1 MKKSIAALMSLT
13 VACTMFTP
21 AFAAETESPALL
33 SQTPAVISEAPEEAA
48 GRYTFEINGKDVPLD
63 AVIIVPLRAVAE
75 PLGFTATWNGDGT
88 VTVDS
93 GEMHMTITIGEDSY
107 QAITSIEGAVGATA
121 PLSLGAAPYVA
132 DGTTYVPLEMFN
144 VLLGNNAVTLEN
156 GKIVID
162 TGTEEDNV
170 QIPSPFVD
178 CDSLA
183 EASEVAGFGM
193 RAPESVGDYAR
204 AAISAIDG
212 ELIDVLY
219 GCGDDAI
226 HVRKGAGTDDVSG
239 DYNSYAEILVSK
251 AGGVE
256 VTLKGNA
263 GRVNL
268 AVWTSGEYTYSV
280 STSAGM
286 SRGEMMDLIREI
298 A

>member
-121 PLSLGAAPYVA
+121 PPEPGRSALCGGRHHLRSPG
-132 DGTTYVPLEMFN
+132 
-144 VLLGNNAVTLEN
+144 
-156 GKIVID
+156 
-162 TGTEEDNV
+162 NV
-170 QIPSPFVD
+170 Q
-178 CDSLA
+178 CA
-183 EASEVAGFGM
+183 FGQQC
-193 RAPESVGDYAR
+193 RY
-204 AAISAIDG
+204 
-212 ELIDVLY
+212 
-219 GCGDDAI
+219 
-226 HVRKGAGTDDVSG
+226 
-239 DYNSYAEILVSK
+239 
-251 AGGVE
+251 
-256 VTLKGNA
+256 
-263 GRVNL
+263 
-268 AVWTSGEYTYSV
+268 SGEWKNCDRYRD
-280 STSAGM
+280 
-286 SRGEMMDLIREI
+286 RGR
-298 A
+298 